1 MFGQSSAKGG
11 YTMRRDHYKGSGWKF
26 LTIMFGIFL
35 AATVGLIGCGGGGGS
50 NSLPPVNPP
59 VNEAP
64 VITSTAPQNA
74 IEEVKYSYNPVATD
88 SNPGDTMTWSLANQ
102 PVDMT
107 INSATGSISWTPTT
121 GTTSS
126 DTVTLTVT
134 DSGGLTD
141 TETFTISV
149 VPAVVILPPA
159 GDLSVNISS
168 FDTSNCAT
176 NEVGVILNVL
186 DETGEQLTDNELA
199 IGDFD
204 LTYDGGSIALDDAIY
219 RTVNEPLSIALVMDD
234 SGSLTVNERTT
245 IQNAVVDFINALA
258 PNDAAEVI
266 KFKDTIAVMQ
276 AFTTDKQA
284 LVKAVL
290 AKFPNPALSGSV
302 LYEAITQGIMDAE
315 VQIGRKAVIAIT
327 DGDAT
332 ASPPF
337 DFASVI
343 AEAERTGIP
352 VYTIGLGQ
360 LLNPAVLSDIA
371 RETGGVYYDLDIS
384 AAVFQAYASLQTVLR
399 EEWVLSFTQ
408 PLPGGSHDIGVDV
421 TFAGATGS
429 DLKTM
434 VPLCP

>member
-1 MFGQSSAKGG
+1 
-11 YTMRRDHYKGSGWKF
+11 MRRDHYKGLGWRF
-26 LTIMFGIFL
+26 LTIMFGIL
-35 AATVGLIGCGGGGGS
+35 LTVTFELTGCGGGGSGG
-50 NSLPPVNPP
+50 NSSFVPVNT
-59 VNEAP
+59 AP
-64 VITSTAPQNA
+64 VITSTAPTQAVEN
-74 IEEVKYSYNPVATD
+74 VKYSYNPVATD

-102 PVDMT
+102 PADMT
-107 INSATGSISWTPTT
+107 IDSANGSISWTPST

-141 TETFTISV
+141 TEDFTISV
-149 VPAVVILPPA
+149 SQAGVILPPT

-186 DETGEQLTDNELA
+186 DEKGQQLTDNELV

-204 LTYDGGSIALDDAIY
+204 LTYDGGPITPDDAIY
-219 RTVNEPLSIALVMDD
+219 RTVNEPLSISLVMDD

-245 IQNAVVDFINALA
+245 IQNAVAEFIKNLA

-276 AFTTDKQA
+276 AFTTNKQL
-284 LVKAVL
+284 LVNAAL
-290 AKFPNPALSGSV
+290 AKFPNPATTGSV

-343 AEAERTGIP
+343 AESERTGIP

-360 LLNPAVLSDIA
+360 LQNQAVLRDIA
-371 RETGGVYYDLDIS
+371 SETGGVYYDLDIS

-399 EEWVLSFTQ
+399 EEWVLSFMQ
-408 PLPGGSHDIGVDV
+408 PLPGGLHDIGVEV
-421 TFAGATGS
+421 AFAGAAGS